1 MGVWKSL
8 ENDKLFERP
17 VVEPSTE
24 EMKRITALRLQRYLQ
39 SNFVAPETANLPYR
53 KKVGVTIFLIFI

>member
-17 VVEPSTE
+17 IVEPSTE
-24 EMKRITALRLQRYLQ
+24 EMKRLTALRLQRYLQ
-39 SNFVAPETANLPYR
+39 SNFVAPETGKLPYR
-53 KKVGVTIFLIFI
+53 KKVTLIVVMLM